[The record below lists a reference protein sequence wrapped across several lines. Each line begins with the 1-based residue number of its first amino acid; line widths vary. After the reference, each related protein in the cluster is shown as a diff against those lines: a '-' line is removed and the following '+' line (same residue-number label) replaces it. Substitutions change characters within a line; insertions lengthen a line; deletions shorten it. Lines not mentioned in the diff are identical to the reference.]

1 MKKVIFLVT
10 SCALFLFTS
19 CENNDYVGDG
29 AMISKDLK
37 IERFD
42 QIISSGSFNVIVS
55 KGDVQKVTVTGYSN
69 IINQLETK
77 VQDGIWNIELKKGH
91 YKNDNLTIN
100 IVIPELNAVALE
112 GSGEIRI
119 NDFKSTENVA
129 ITLSG
134 SGNIFVDENEGCKN
148 LVVTIDGSGNVYAQ
162 ENFINL
168 LCLNVKISGS
178 GSYDGFAN
186 SAVISN
192 LAIEGSGFCNVFA
205 VETLN
210 ANINGSGSVNYK
222 GNPAVTSKIKGSGK
236 VNNEN

>member
-1 MKKVIFLVT
+1 MKKVIFLVI

-19 CENNDYVGDG
+19 CENNDYVGEG
-29 AMISKDLK
+29 EFISKDLSLNGFNK
-37 IERFD
+37 IV
-42 QIISSGSFNVIVS
+42 SSGSFNVIVS
-55 KGDVQKVTVTGYSN
+55 KGNPQQVTVTGYSN
-69 IINQLETK
+69 IIEQLKTNIEN
-77 VQDGIWNIELKKGH
+77 GNWNIELKKGH

-168 LCLNVKISGS
+168 LYLNVKISGS

-222 GNPAVTSKIKGSGK
+222 GNPVVTSKIKGSGK
-236 VNNEN
+236 VNNKN

>member
-1 MKKVIFLVT
+1 MRKIKFRAWHKKEFFMLEPRYIKHLDW
-10 SCALFLFTS
+10 
-19 CENNDYVGDG
+19 NDETIYYVGGNYRKYELDNQEN
-29 AMISKDLK
+29 ICY
-37 IERFD
+37 IW
-42 QIISSGSFNVIVS
+42 
-55 KGDVQKVTVTGYSN
+55 KGD
-69 IINQLETK
+69 
-77 VQDGIWNIELKKGH
+77 
-91 YKNDNLTIN
+91 
-100 IVIPELNAVALE
+100 
-112 GSGEIRI
+112 
-119 NDFKSTENVA
+119 
-129 ITLSG
+129 
-134 SGNIFVDENEGCKN
+134 IFVDENEGCTN

-162 ENFINL
+162 ENLINL
-168 LCLNVKISGS
+168 LYLNVKISGS